1 LCDLEKCSVRLVDI
15 LLTVLINCP
24 SAVVLGNPGSG
35 CSTLLKILANQRGG
49 YHAVEGEVHYDSF
62 SPDEISKHYRGD
74 VVYCSEDDV
83 HFPSLTVDDTLQ
95 FAAKM
100 RVPRN
105 RPQGV
110 TRTDLEKSTV
120 DMLETMFGLRHVKDT
135 FVGNTAIR
143 GVSGGEKKRVTI
155 CEALASRMLV
165 GAWDEYV
172 TSIEAGATCSPPTF
186 FQFYA
191 RARCVVS
198 IGVRASAATCYRCRR
213 TVDDSIDI
221 PSRRTAL

>member
-1 LCDLEKCSVRLVDI
+1 
-15 LLTVLINCP
+15 
-24 SAVVLGNPGSG
+24 
-35 CSTLLKILANQRGG
+35 LLKILANQRDG
-49 YHAVEGEVHYDSF
+49 YHAVEGEIHYDSF
-62 SPDEISKHYRGD
+62 SSDDISKHYRGD
-74 VVYCSEDDV
+74 VIYCSEDDV
-83 HFPSLTVDDTLQ
+83 HFPSLTVDETLQ

-100 RVPRN
+100 RVPKN

-135 FVGNTAIR
+135 FVGDSAIR

-155 CEALASRMLV
+155 SEALALRMLV

-172 TSIEAGATCSPPTF
+172 TSIEVGATCSLPTF

-191 RARCVVS
+191 RTRCVVS

-213 TVDDSIDI
+213 TVDDSINI
-221 PSRRTAL
+221 PSW